1 MIKNLRPV
9 LIREEKKGKRYE
21 INTHRNWKN
30 TLMVVV
36 PDEYYEHS
44 TQVLKEYLIENPTV
58 IVVCIHRESEIAK
71 S

>member
-1 MIKNLRPV
+1 
-9 LIREEKKGKRYE
+9 
-21 INTHRNWKN
+21 
-30 TLMVVV
+30 MVVV

-44 TQVLKEYLIENPTV
+44 TQILKKYLIENPTV